1 MPQKI
6 QAVGTFL
13 YKLDDQTK
21 NNLWSGSIQPNNGHD
36 PIHAQK
42 AAKLFAAAEDLLAA
56 LKDIVDCPFEIDT
69 ATISHMGLEP
79 TMQMAPT
86 QVIGNMSI
94 ALQRLRN
101 AKAAIAKAE
110 QE

>member
-1 MPQKI
+1 MSQKI

-42 AAKLFAAAEDLLAA
+42 AAKLFAAAEDLLAMLKEAREA
-56 LKDIVDCPFEIDT
+56 LVWYRDHQSAAWC
-69 ATISHMGLEP
+69 HMDDLR
-79 TMQMAPT
+79 
-86 QVIGNMSI
+86 
-94 ALQRLRN
+94 LQRIED
-101 AKAAIAKAE
+101 AIAKAE